1 MMRKGKA
8 VFSDAILIWFASWS
22 NERGSIL
29 EMGQK
34 SGSAL
39 VCFLVVVLLSILLTE
54 KNGI

>member
-8 VFSDAILIWFASWS
+8 VFSDAILIWS